1 MLGMGDTIFKRDCKK
16 FIDTACPTRRMWFG
30 KFMILYKL
38 RMIFIKKRDF
48 GVTSEMAKDLL
59 VGWYIE

>member
-16 FIDTACPTRRMWFG
+16 FTDTACPTQGLWFG
-30 KFMILYKL
+30 KFMVLYKL

-59 VGWYIE
+59 VGWYI